1 MADTEFEGELGSP
14 AEQKVQVKFLFSTAA
29 AGSIIGKGGS
39 TISEFQNS
47 SKARIQLSKA
57 GEFFPGTNLRVV
69 QITGTLLQVATALQ
83 LVLRKLQ
90 DEELLEKPQ
99 YSEDETA
106 IEVQLTAPIRLCGS
120 IIGKQGATINHF
132 KEDSGASIRVQALD
146 SVLHGVQERIIT
158 LGGSSPQIL
167 RAMCLIVTKMSEDQ
181 SYQNYISQPI
191 TSSTQVGLLHSNSAS
206 VPKDSPFSRSQ
217 YEVSIGIPE
226 DEVGA
231 IIGRNGANI
240 TEIQQACRVRIK
252 ISDKGD
258 FIPGTNERRVTVTG
272 THDAVQMAQLMMQQK
287 LRQAVGNRNR
297 GGGGI
302 MHDSTFDADAADM

>member
-1 MADTEFEGELGSP
+1 
-14 AEQKVQVKFLFSTAA
+14 
-29 AGSIIGKGGS
+29 
-39 TISEFQNS
+39 
-47 SKARIQLSKA
+47 
-57 GEFFPGTNLRVV
+57 
-69 QITGTLLQVATALQ
+69 
-83 LVLRKLQ
+83 
-90 DEELLEKPQ
+90 
-99 YSEDETA
+99 
-106 IEVQLTAPIRLCGS
+106 
-120 IIGKQGATINHF
+120 
-132 KEDSGASIRVQALD
+132 
-146 SVLHGVQERIIT
+146 
-158 LGGSSPQIL
+158 
-167 RAMCLIVTKMSEDQ
+167 MCLIVTKMSEDQ

>member
-1 MADTEFEGELGSP
+1 MEDQDTNP
-14 AEQKVQVKFLFSTAA
+14 AAEQKVQVKFLFSTAA

-83 LVLRKLQ
+83 LVLKKLQ
-90 DEELLEKPQ
+90 DEELLDKPQ
-99 YSEDETA
+99 YSEDGDT

-120 IIGKQGATINHF
+120 IIGKQGSTINHF
-132 KEDSGASIRVQALD
+132 KEDSGASIRVQAVD

-181 SYQNYISQPI
+181 YP
-191 TSSTQVGLLHSNSAS
+191 
-206 VPKDSPFSRSQ
+206 
-217 YEVSIGIPE
+217 
-226 DEVGA
+226 GA
-231 IIGRNGANI
+231 
-240 TEIQQACRVRIK
+240 
-252 ISDKGD
+252 
-258 FIPGTNERRVTVTG
+258 F
-272 THDAVQMAQLMMQQK
+272 
-287 LRQAVGNRNR
+287 
-297 GGGGI
+297 
-302 MHDSTFDADAADM
+302 